1 MNTQW
6 RLKVD
11 ALEIG
16 SGVSNERSKEM
27 KSISILAA
35 LSIAVLIAGAIGE
48 RHATA
53 QLPDLSSDTAATTS
67 AGDGLQPRVT
77 KLVKLSGPVSGIGCP
92 GLIDEYGPHMSVD
105 PANPKHLAVVYQL
118 GDTASTPTQQVGV
131 VASSFDGG
139 TSWTRALLPQMTACS
154 GGSNGVIG
162 DPFIAIGSNGNVAAT
177 ETWVSWDDP
186 PTDAG
191 DMRLYLSRSIDRGAT
206 FASPIQPENML
217 KPNVDARGPV
227 LFDPQISDRLF
238 VGFERTHY
246 TNEYGLPDPNKGQ
259 ILGLGGSLGVARYD
273 DINTAPDDA
282 NTAPSVADAAVTLPG
297 EEAATVGLFRSGDN
311 VVLIGYLVEDAD
323 IPASFS
329 SGFLGSHGVPQA
341 GGIPLA
347 EHLFAVRSRD
357 DGATFGGPKPV
368 VRWAGT
374 AVVGDN
380 SPGYIGTYNNSGFI
394 GCCIP
399 HAAAGPDSSMY
410 VTWTDGATNEVYTAT
425 NGVLAKTNGVYLARS
440 NDGANWTGKDS
451 PVIVTPNGALE
462 SAVAARDDGVIALFY
477 YAFTPDAEL
486 HQILT
491 PYVAVTKD
499 GVTWNAIKIAAPLD
513 LSKLTGGANDG
524 PLMGPYQDII
534 ALPDGFGVAVTLND
548 PKDPTRE
555 HVYYVKV
562 SVAR

>member
-1 MNTQW
+1 
-6 RLKVD
+6 
-11 ALEIG
+11 
-16 SGVSNERSKEM
+16 M
-27 KSISILAA
+27 KRTLQLAGLILGAA
-35 LSIAVLIAGAIGE
+35 LVATLISSP
-48 RHATA
+48 RATA
-53 QLPDLSSDTAATTS
+53 QLPEGTSDAATAPALSSATTL
-67 AGDGLQPRVT
+67 DPRVT
-77 KLVKLSGPVSGIGCP
+77 KLVKLSGSVLGLGCP
-92 GLIDEYGPHMSVD
+92 GLIDEYGPHMAVD

-118 GDTASTPTQQVGV
+118 GDTVSAPTQQVGV

-139 TSWTRALLPQMTACS
+139 TSWTRALLPGITACS

-177 ETWVSWDDP
+177 ESWTSWDDP

-191 DMRLYLSRSIDRGAT
+191 DMRLYLSRSVDRGGT
-206 FASPIQPENML
+206 FGLPTQPENLL
-217 KPNVDARGPV
+217 KPNVDSRGPV
-227 LFDPQISDRLF
+227 LFDPESANRLF

-259 ILGLGGSLGVARYD
+259 ILGIGGSLGVARYD
-273 DINTAPDDA
+273 DVNAAPSA
-282 NTAPSVADAAVTLPG
+282 TPSVADAAITLPG
-297 EEAATVGLFRSGDN
+297 EEAATVGLFKFGND
-311 VVLIGYLVEDAD
+311 VVIIGYLVEDAD
-323 IPASFS
+323 IPAWFS
-329 SGFLGSHGVPQA
+329 SGFLGTHGVPQA
-341 GGIPLA
+341 GGIPLP
-347 EHLFAVRSRD
+347 EHLFAVRSSDR
-357 DGATFGGPKPV
+357 GATFGVPKPV

-380 SPGYIGTYNNSGFI
+380 SPGDIGTYNNSGFI

-410 VTWTDGATNEVYTAT
+410 VTWTDGATNQVYTAT
-425 NGVLAKTNGVYLARS
+425 NGDPAKTNGVYLARS
-440 NDGANWTGKDS
+440 KDGGATWTGKDS

-462 SAVAARDDGVIALFY
+462 SAVAARDDGAIAVFY
-477 YAFTPDAEL
+477 YAFTPDAAL

-499 GVTWNAIKIAAPLD
+499 GATWKAIQIAAPLD

-524 PLMGPYQDII
+524 LLMGPYQDIV

-555 HVYYVKV
+555 HVYYAKV